1 MSVFDEARTEW
12 SRIST
17 KNKWASSVFGET
29 YFARYPLEAGTAE
42 AVTYKASIYKGDDS
56 VHAWD
61 ARGVRQKIIQR
72 IIETQERTIRPWYG
86 EISFFADQTKLL
98 PPLPESELDF
108 ILRTSLQSKDEK
120 FTQFKAAREE
130 LLKHLDP
137 DLDQEQEERRIFIQT
152 SSPEVMAKRFS
163 HVQIELYGLLNVIKT
178 KMFVLSDDEIKE
190 IIDLVLDI
198 EQSDKFLVKRFIE
211 PNMREEDMRP
221 FIGKDNPEVKLKLN
235 FPLKYV
241 AGGDS
246 EYYKFRVFQLWL
258 RNLLDFDKQASSHI
272 ENLKSDLFKGFS
284 DEEAIKRTLFQAIKL
299 YRWESH
305 KERFSATLKT
315 DYASKLDFKGF
326 TSEVIHLINSRNDLF
341 SELTDESFLLPITL
355 SNYDSTKIC
364 HDLGLEMME
373 SVLEYL
379 SNQIPEPEGVGG
391 RIQSRLIMN
400 KRINNMKKY
409 VLTEEIRDEILQTVS
424 IMHENIGTDKEHLVE
439 DAIREPHKR
448 LLPRGEH
455 YFDEMK
461 TEVETVMREMGDQDL
476 RKELAASTDDP
487 QTLVKQYG
495 TQAVGMVGRDAEIT
509 YLYST
514 ILGLKSAEI
523 IFSGSTTLTPMKRQK
538 VTNSLINDVI
548 HPQFNF
554 LSLIKKEEE
563 REESKED

>member
-1 MSVFDEARTEW
+1 MSVFDEARTDW
-12 SRIST
+12 RRISA

-29 YFARYPLEAGTAE
+29 YFSRYPLETGTAE

-108 ILRTSLQSKDEK
+108 ILRTSLQSEVSILFKD
-120 FTQFKAAREE
+120 AREE

-137 DLDQEQEERRIFIQT
+137 DLDKGQEDRRLFIQT
-152 SSPEVMAKRFS
+152 TSPEVLVKRFS
-163 HVQIELYGLLNVIKT
+163 HAQIELYGLLNVIKT
-178 KMFVLSDDEIKE
+178 KTFVLSDEEIKE
-190 IIDLVLDI
+190 IIDVLLDI
-198 EQSDKFLVKRFIE
+198 EQADKFLVKRFIE

-246 EYYKFRVFQLWL
+246 EFYKFRVFQLWL

-272 ENLKSDLFKGFS
+272 ENLKSDLFQDFP
-284 DEEAIKRTLFQAIKL
+284 DDEAIKRTLFQAIKL
-299 YRWESH
+299 YRWEAH
-305 KERFSATLKT
+305 RERLSATLKM

-326 TSEVIHLINSRNDLF
+326 TSEVIHLMNSRNDLF
-341 SELTDESFLLPITL
+341 SELTEESNLMPISLT
-355 SNYDSTKIC
+355 NYDPIKIC
-364 HDLGLEMME
+364 HDLGLEMIE
-373 SVLEYL
+373 SVLDYL
-379 SNQIPEPEGVGG
+379 GNQIPEPEGVGG

-400 KRINNMKKY
+400 KRINTMKKY
-409 VLTEEIRDEILQTVS
+409 VLTEEVREEILQTVS
-424 IMHENIGTDKEHLVE
+424 VMYKNIGTDKEHLVE
-439 DAIREPHKR
+439 DAIREPHRR
-448 LLPRGEH
+448 LVPRGEH
-455 YFDEMK
+455 YFEEMK
-461 TEVETVMREMGDQDL
+461 TEVETAMREAGDQDL

-495 TQAVGMVGRDAEIT
+495 TQAVGMVGREAEIT
-509 YLYST
+509 DLYST

-523 IFSGSTTLTPMKRQK
+523 IFSGSVTLTPMKRQK
-538 VTNSLINDVI
+538 VTNSLINNVI
-548 HPQFNF
+548 YPQFEF
-554 LSLIKKEEE
+554 LELIKKEEE
-563 REESKED
+563 SKED

>member
-1 MSVFDEARTEW
+1 MSVFDEARTDW
-12 SRIST
+12 RRISA
-17 KNKWASSVFGET
+17 KNKWVSSVFGET
-29 YFARYPLEAGTAE
+29 YFTRYPLETGTAE

-108 ILRTSLQSKDEK
+108 ILRTSLQSETSTLFKD
-120 FTQFKAAREE
+120 AREE

-137 DLDQEQEERRIFIQT
+137 DLDKEQEEQRLFIQT
-152 SSPEVMAKRFS
+152 TSPEVLVKRYS
-163 HVQIELYGLLNVIKT
+163 HVQIELYGLLNIIKT
-178 KMFVLSDDEIKE
+178 KMFILSDEEIKE
-190 IIDLVLDI
+190 IIDVILDI
-198 EQSDKFLVKRFIE
+198 DQADKFLVKRFIE

-246 EYYKFRVFQLWL
+246 EFYRFRVFQLWL
-258 RNLLDFDKQASSHI
+258 RNLLDFDKQAASHI
-272 ENLKSDLFKGFS
+272 ENLKSDLFKDFPD
-284 DEEAIKRTLFQAIKL
+284 DESIKRTLFQAIKL
-299 YRWESH
+299 YKWDSH
-305 KERFSATLKT
+305 KERLSATLKM

-326 TSEVIHLINSRNDLF
+326 TSEMIHLMNSRNELF
-341 SELTDESFLLPITL
+341 SELTDESNLMPISL
-355 SNYDSTKIC
+355 SNYDPIKIC
-364 HDLGLEMME
+364 HELGLEMIE
-373 SVLEYL
+373 SVLDYL
-379 SNQIPEPEGVGG
+379 GNQIPEPEGVGG

-400 KRINNMKKY
+400 KRINTMKKY
-409 VLTEEIRDEILQTVS
+409 VLTEEVREEILHTVS
-424 IMHENIGTDKEHLVE
+424 VMYKNIGTDKEHLVE
-439 DAIREPHKR
+439 DAMREPHRR
-448 LLPRGEH
+448 LVPRGEH
-455 YFDEMK
+455 YFEEMK
-461 TEVETVMREMGDQDL
+461 TEVEIAMREVGDQDL

-509 YLYST
+509 DLYST

-538 VTNSLINDVI
+538 VTNSLISNVI
-548 HPQFNF
+548 HPQFEF
-554 LSLIKKEEE
+554 LGLINKE
-563 REESKED
+563 EESKEE

>member
-12 SRIST
+12 RRISA

-29 YFARYPLEAGTAE
+29 YFTRYPLETGTAE

-108 ILRTSLQSKDEK
+108 ILRTSLQSETSTLFKD
-120 FTQFKAAREE
+120 AREE

-137 DLDQEQEERRIFIQT
+137 DLDRDQEERRLFIQT
-152 SSPEVMAKRFS
+152 TSPEVLVKRFS

-178 KMFVLSDDEIKE
+178 KMFVLSDEEIKE
-190 IIDLVLDI
+190 IIDVLLDI
-198 EQSDKFLVKRFIE
+198 DQSDKFLVKRFIE
-211 PNMREEDMRP
+211 PNIREEDMRP

-246 EYYKFRVFQLWL
+246 EFYKFRIFQLWL

-272 ENLKSDLFKGFS
+272 ENLKSDLFKDFP
-284 DEEAIKRTLFQAIKL
+284 DEESIKRTLFQAIKL
-299 YRWESH
+299 YKWESQ
-305 KERFSATLKT
+305 KEQLSATLKM

-326 TSEVIHLINSRNDLF
+326 TSEVILLMNSRNELF
-341 SELTDESFLLPITL
+341 SELTDESNLMPISV
-355 SNYDSTKIC
+355 SNYDPIKIC
-364 HDLGLEMME
+364 HDLGLDMIE

-379 SNQIPEPEGVGG
+379 GNQIPEPEGVGG

-400 KRINNMKKY
+400 KRVNAMKRY
-409 VLTEEIRDEILQTVS
+409 VLTEEVREEILQTVS
-424 IMHENIGTDKEHLVE
+424 VMYENIGTDKEHLVE
-439 DAIREPHKR
+439 DTMREPHRR
-448 LLPRGEH
+448 LVPRGEH
-455 YFDEMK
+455 YFEEMK
-461 TEVETVMREMGDQDL
+461 TEVEIAMREVGDQDL

-509 YLYST
+509 DLYST

-523 IFSGSTTLTPMKRQK
+523 IFSGSATLTPMKRQK
-538 VTNSLINDVI
+538 VTNSLINNVI
-548 HPQFNF
+548 HPQFEF
-554 LSLIKKEEE
+554 LGLIKKEEE
-563 REESKED
+563 SKEE